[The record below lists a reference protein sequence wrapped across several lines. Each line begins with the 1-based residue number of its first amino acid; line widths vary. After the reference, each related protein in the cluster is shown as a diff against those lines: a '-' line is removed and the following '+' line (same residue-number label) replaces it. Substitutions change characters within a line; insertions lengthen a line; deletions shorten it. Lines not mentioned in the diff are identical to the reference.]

1 MINIYTQRSQA
12 ERWLQRYRGQSPE
25 FVCVLGFTE
34 TGLIPGISAAGATP
48 EDRRQTA
55 LADAEFLYYG
65 VQAQPRYPLPPLVAG
80 ASPALISRAIVEQLS
95 IPTHL
100 VNAGLLETPPVP
112 CIDCGG
118 QAARCLS
125 TGQAMDL
132 ATVQQLFQ
140 AGLQLGQQF
149 GQKLKNRYLIIGEC
163 VVGGTTTALAL
174 LLGLGIPALGKVNS
188 SHPTCNHDQK
198 QQLVLSALQS
208 LPLSTSD
215 APDPLQLLAA
225 IGDPMQPVV
234 AGMMIAASQYC
245 GVLLAGGTQMLAVY
259 VLAQRIQHV
268 QAQYLTSTITTG
280 AIAVGGTEEEAG
292 RNLQKP
298 VWNPDNPVW
307 NPDNIIIGTTRWVAE
322 DPTGDTIGLSSSIG
336 KVPLIAT
343 ALDFTQSRYPQ
354 LQVYEQGF
362 VKEGVG
368 AGGCAIAAHLYCQW
382 NNQQFLEAIEQL
394 LDRF

>member
-12 ERWLQRYRGQSPE
+12 ERWLQCYQGQQPE

-48 EDRRQTA
+48 NDRRHTA

-65 VQAQPRYPLPPLVAG
+65 VQSQPRYPLPPLQAG
-80 ASPALISRAIVEQLS
+80 ASPTLISRAIVEQLS
-95 IPTHL
+95 IPTHI
-100 VNAGLLETPPVP
+100 VNAGLLDSPPIP
-112 CIDCGG
+112 SIDCGG
-118 QAARCLS
+118 EAARCLS
-125 TGQAMDL
+125 TGQALDL
-132 ATVQQLFQ
+132 TTVKHLFQ
-140 AGLQLGQQF
+140 TGLQLGQKL
-149 GQKLKNRYLIIGEC
+149 GQHLQNRYLIIGEC

-188 SHPTCNHDQK
+188 SHPTCNHTQK
-198 QQLVLSALQS
+198 QQLVQSALQN
-208 LPLSTSD
+208 LILSPND
-215 APDPLQLLAA
+215 AQYPLQLLAA

-234 AGMMIAASQYC
+234 AGMMIAASSFC

-259 VLAQRIQHV
+259 ALAQRIQQHG
-268 QAQYLTSTITTG
+268 TSDFETDH
-280 AIAVGGTEEEAG
+280 
-292 RNLQKP
+292 RNRQNLQQF
-298 VWNPDNPVW
+298 VWNPE
-307 NPDNIIIGTTRWVAE
+307 NILVGTTRWVAE
-322 DPTGDTIGLSSSIG
+322 DPTGDTIGLSKSIG

-368 AGGCAIAAHLYCQW
+368 AGGCAIAAHLYQQW
-382 NNQQFLEAIEQL
+382 NNQQLVTAVEDL
-394 LDRF
+394 LDRQQHLQD